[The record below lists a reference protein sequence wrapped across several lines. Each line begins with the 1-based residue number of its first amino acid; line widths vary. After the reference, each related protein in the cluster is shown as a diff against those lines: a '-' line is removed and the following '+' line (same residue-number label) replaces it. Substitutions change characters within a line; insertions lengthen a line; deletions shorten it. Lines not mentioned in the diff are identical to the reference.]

1 MSVSSSFVEFA
12 DELIDRIER
21 VAGKA
26 HDDIDSARL
35 APDQNRWQIWSVED
49 PSRFELTFGFEQ
61 QDDQMVLIIET
72 MRVSAKNS
80 LQAHVLSTIGAF
92 AETFRLG
99 IAISVAGIRPEV
111 ASFLTKERGYCSD
124 GDRLRH

>member
-12 DELIDRIER
+12 EELIDRIER
-21 VAGKA
+21 VAGKVL
-26 HDDIDSARL
+26 DDIDSARL
-35 APDQNRWQIWSVED
+35 TPDQNRWEIWSVED

-61 QDDQMVLIIET
+61 QDDQVVLIIET

-80 LQAHVLSTIGAF
+80 LQAHILSTLSTF

-99 IAISVAGIRPEV
+99 VAISVAGIRPEV